1 MYRTPVKGAALGSR
15 DRFPTLPGR
24 GDVTSLVSSPNAR
37 RERTDIEVNEGRAG
51 HFPRISSKNPNES
64 NPAPFHLLSEV
75 EHDIG

>member
-1 MYRTPVKGAALGSR
+1 MCRTPAKDAAQGSR
-15 DRFPTLPGR
+15 DRFPMLPGR
-24 GDVTSLVSSPNAR
+24 EDASSLVSSAIVR

-64 NPAPFHLLSEV
+64 NPAPFQLLSEV